1 LSKKPFELG
10 RNIDEGVTL
19 FCLFFQTIEEN
30 GRNMGAMC
38 GDDGGFWLGEK
49 LREKPKDLGRT
60 SPNGWEE
67 TTFGGCAPEGD
78 KTMELRNCE

>member
-1 LSKKPFELG
+1 VQEAIELG

-38 GDDGGFWLGEK
+38 GDDGGFWLGEE
-49 LREKPKDLGRT
+49 LREKPRDLGGQVRMD
-60 SPNGWEE
+60 GKRRHLEDVHKK
-67 TTFGGCAPEGD
+67 GD
-78 KTMELRNCE
+78 KTMELDGL